1 MTLYTA
7 KQFPS
12 GLSQEEAQYRFRKYG
27 PNALPSSHSS
37 GLWHVLRDL
46 NREPIFLLLFAASG
60 IYFFLG
66 EASDALL
73 LLSFVLVA
81 LGIVISRQRQTEHV
95 LDALRELSSPRALVM
110 RDGKLKR
117 IPSQELVIGD
127 VFSLQEGDRVTADGR
142 LVYAH
147 SIELDESLLTGE
159 SVAVTKAIHDV
170 VFSGSLVVR
179 GDAMAEVI
187 AVGADTAVGKIGHSL
202 NTVESP
208 DSPLQ
213 LEIMMMIRRFAAV
226 GLLVSLLVWVLIGVI
241 RHDWIG
247 GLLAG
252 ITLAMSILPEEFS
265 VVLMV
270 FMTLGAWRI
279 AKHHVLTRHTSVI
292 EALGAATVLCV
303 DKTGT
308 LTQNSMAVTA
318 IIAGHNRIKFES
330 GVVPHLSPSK
340 IKAVELAL
348 MASEIKAIDP
358 MEQAFHRLAHCIM
371 PEFEQQLRNSTLL
384 KEYDMSA
391 TQLAVIHIWR
401 MPTMEN
407 AVVAA
412 KGAPEFI
419 MHLCKMRPD
428 RIARTMKEVQY
439 LAGQG
444 LRV

>member
-1 MTLYTA
+1 M
-7 KQFPS
+7 
-12 GLSQEEAQYRFRKYG
+12 
-27 PNALPSSHSS
+27 
-37 GLWHVLRDL
+37 
-46 NREPIFLLLFAASG
+46 
-60 IYFFLG
+60 
-66 EASDALL
+66 
-73 LLSFVLVA
+73 
-81 LGIVISRQRQTEHV
+81 
-95 LDALRELSSPRALVM
+95 
-110 RDGKLKR
+110 
-117 IPSQELVIGD
+117 
-127 VFSLQEGDRVTADGR
+127 
-142 LVYAH
+142 
-147 SIELDESLLTGE
+147 
-159 SVAVTKAIHDV
+159 
-170 VFSGSLVVR
+170 R

-187 AVGADTAVGKIGHSL
+187 AVGADTAVGKIGLSL

-340 IKAVELAL
+340 IKVVELAL

-401 MPTMEN
+401 MPTMEH

-412 KGAPEFI
+412 KGAPESI

-428 RIARTMKEVQY
+428 RMARTMKEVQY

-444 LRV
+444 LRVLAVASGKWSLDNQTWPEEVMQFEFEWGGLIGLADPLR